1 MTLPLPV
8 QFLAAW
14 IGVWLGRYQQEL
26 IEYQREEIRH
36 LREQLGG
43 RRIRFTDAQRRR
55 LAILGHKLGG
65 KGLREVATLAT
76 PDTILRW
83 YRELVAQKYDGHAK
97 RNPGRPRTGAEI
109 VQLLV
114 RMATENPGWG
124 YTRLRG
130 ALQNLGHEVGRNTI
144 KRILHEQGLDPA
156 PTRARRY
163 SWATFI
169 RAHLSAIAAAD
180 FFTVEVMGLLGLAR
194 TYVFF
199 VIDLASRKV
208 EVAGIC
214 GQPDGP
220 WMEQM
225 ARNLLD
231 AVNGFLRGK
240 RYLIV
245 DRDPLYTREFR
256 DALTREGTKVLLLP
270 ARSPN
275 LNAFAERFVLS
286 VRSECLSRMI
296 PLGERHLRRAISE
309 YVAHYHHERNHQGLA
324 NALPAPA
331 AAANE
336 DGPVHRSQRLGGLT
350 TATAPPHDVGI
361 VPSPYSALSSFGTGR
376 GPSATPQFTEP
387 TIDLYHKG
395 DLLNGQVSGSRPLSL
410 GADVESVAAL
420 NRPGQLWAFRVPVR
434 VLEEWRLN
442 GQAETWKDYDNVT
455 GVENTEYRVLAPTSQ
470 QLNQYKVP

>member
-1 MTLPLPV
+1 MRAKQQPQMTLPLPV

-109 VQLLV
+109 AQLLV

-270 ARSPN
+270 ARSSN

-331 AAANE
+331 AAAIE

-350 TATAPPHDVGI
+350 TTTAPPHDVGI

-376 GPSATPQFTEP
+376 GP
-387 TIDLYHKG
+387 D
-395 DLLNGQVSGSRPLSL
+395 NGPRPI
-410 GADVESVAAL
+410 VQ
-420 NRPGQLWAFRVPVR
+420 RC
-434 VLEEWRLN
+434 
-442 GQAETWKDYDNVT
+442 
-455 GVENTEYRVLAPTSQ
+455 
-470 QLNQYKVP
+470 